1 MMDINDFREC
11 VSYNPKTGILL
22 WKKSLSNRS
31 KVGSRFG
38 ANIDGKGY
46 YRAVF
51 KGKQYRTHRLAWFHY
66 YGEMPDGL
74 IDHINGDRLDNRIE
88 NLRIAD
94 ETLNARNCLRSKNN
108 TSGHTGVTRHK
119 AAKKW
124 VAQITVSYKNVYLGL
139 FDSLDDA
146 VAARKKA
153 EAQYFGNI

>member
-1 MMDINDFREC
+1 MDINDFREC
-11 VSYNPKTGILL
+11 VSYDPETGIFL

-31 KVGSRFG
+31 KSGSKFG
-38 ANIDGKGY
+38 ANLDSKGY
-46 YRAVF
+46 YRSVF
-51 KGKQYRTHRLAWFHY
+51 RGKQYRTHRLAWFHY

-74 IDHINGDRLDNRIE
+74 IDHINGDRLDNRIA
-88 NLRIAD
+88 NLRVAD
-94 ETLNARNCLRSKNN
+94 DTLNARNCLKSKNN
-108 TSGHTGVTRHK
+108 TSGHVGVVWRK
-119 AAKKW
+119 DAKKW